1 MLNFTSI
8 IEKFG
13 AKGEKT
19 GWTYVKIT
27 QAFAEQLKPGTR
39 QSFRVKGKLDEL
51 TVEHLAL
58 IPMGEGD
65 FILPLKADMRR
76 KLRKQKGA
84 TLQLVLEADDR
95 PVPLSDDFLACLK
108 DEPAAL
114 AHFQS
119 LTGGH
124 QRYYSKWI
132 EEAKTDAT
140 KAKRIAQAIKG
151 LAMKLD
157 FGPMT
162 KINRTT

>member
-1 MLNFTSI
+1 MIRFSST

-19 GWTYVKIT
+19 GWTYVKIPQT
-27 QAFAEQLKPGTR
+27 LAEQLKPGTR

-51 TVEHLAL
+51 SIEHVAL

-95 PVPLSDDFLACLK
+95 PVPLSDDFLTCLG
-108 DEPAAL
+108 DEPEAL
-114 AHFQS
+114 AHFQT

-157 FGPMT
+157 FGAMT
-162 KINRTT
+162 KLNRQL